1 MKFFLD
7 SAILSEIE
15 TVYKAG
21 VCDGITMNPSLVKK
35 AVDQAKAK
43 GKKMSLEK
51 YIKQALK
58 IAKGTPVSLEVTKL
72 DSKGMIEQGKK
83 LYKKFNPVAK
93 NVYIKI
99 PVNPSFPNQDGKEF
113 DGLIAIK
120 ALRKA
125 KIPVNC
131 TLIFTPEQALAAAKA
146 GANFVSPFAG
156 RIDDLLRKEAKMK
169 FEKTDYFPSGGIE
182 DNENMLNDNGI
193 VSGIDLVAECVQ
205 IFKTYGIKSEVLAA
219 SLRNARQV
227 RECAL
232 EGADIATMPFGVF
245 KELFS
250 HKLTESGMVQFDKDT
265 PKEFGKLV

>member
-35 AVDQAKAK
+35 AVDAMKAK
-43 GKKMSLEK
+43 GENMSLEK
-51 YIKQALK
+51 YIEKALT
-58 IAKGTPVSLEVTKL
+58 IAKGTPVSLEVTEL
-72 DSKGMIEQGKK
+72 DAKGMIEQGKK
-83 LYKKFNPVAK
+83 IFKKFNQVAN

-99 PVNPSFPNQDGKEF
+99 PINPSFPDESGKEF
-113 DGLIAIK
+113 DGLIAVK
-120 ALRKA
+120 ELRKA
-125 KIPVNC
+125 NIPVNC

-156 RIDDLLRKEAKMK
+156 RIDDLLRKEAKME
-169 FEKTDYFPSGGIE
+169 FDKTDYFPSGGIE
-182 DNENMLNDNGI
+182 DDENTLNDNGI
-193 VSGIDLVAECVQ
+193 VSGIDLVSECVK
-205 IFKTYGIKSEVLAA
+205 IFKNYNLKSEVLAA
-219 SLRNARQV
+219 SFRNARQV

-232 EGADIATMPFGVF
+232 EGANIATMPFSVF

-250 HKLTESGMVQFDKDT
+250 HKLTEKGMVQFIDDT
-265 PKEFGKLV
+265 PKEFGELV